1 MSNGLSFV
9 TTCMGRLS
17 HLRRSLPPLASQPG
31 ADCIVVDYSCPEQS
45 GEWVLANFPG
55 TRVVRVEGESCFNL
69 ARARNAGAA
78 ACDADWICF
87 IDADVL
93 IQPSFSAEIAGL
105 LRPGAFY
112 RPDPFDALTWGT
124 VIVARSDF
132 ERIDGY
138 DNIIQGWGGEDDDL
152 YARLQM
158 AGVRP
163 AGFPGHLITG
173 IDHGET
179 DRVKHYAIKDRLL
192 SQRINALYIRIK
204 ADMSRLVGVPV
215 PQDIRRSLYA
225 DLSRIVTE
233 ADAQHTSARMNI
245 DLAQLPFLHGR
256 TLGVRM
262 EYTMSAETDLVG
274 MNEDMNRI
282 GA

>member
-1 MSNGLSFV
+1 MNHGLAFV

-17 HLRRSLPPLASQPG
+17 HLRQSLPRLASQPG

-45 GEWVLANFPG
+45 GEWALANLPG

-78 ACDADWICF
+78 VCDADWICF

-93 IQPSFSAEIAGL
+93 IQPSFSAEVAEL
-105 LRPGAFY
+105 LKPGAFY

-124 VIVARSDF
+124 VIVARNDF
-132 ERIDGY
+132 ERIGGY
-138 DNIIQGWGGEDDDL
+138 DDIIQGWGGEDDDL

-158 AGVRP
+158 AGSRP
-163 AGFPGHLITG
+163 AGFPGRLMAG
-173 IDHGET
+173 IDHGEI

-204 ADMSRLVGVPV
+204 ADMSRLVGMPV
-215 PQDIRRSLYA
+215 PPDIRRSIYS
-225 DLSRIVTE
+225 DLNRIVPE
-233 ADAQHTSARMNI
+233 ADAQRTSARMNI

-262 EYTMSAETDLVG
+262 EYTLSAESQAVG
-274 MNEDMNRI
+274 LLD
-282 GA
+282 